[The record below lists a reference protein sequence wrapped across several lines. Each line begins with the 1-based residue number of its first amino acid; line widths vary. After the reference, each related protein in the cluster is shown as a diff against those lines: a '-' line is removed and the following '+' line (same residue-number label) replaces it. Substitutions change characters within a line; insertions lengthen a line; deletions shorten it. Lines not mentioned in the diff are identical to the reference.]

1 MQRLRSKIIWSTQ
14 TTVLKIKSINCE
26 RCRTIRVQKDE
37 RYLHDW
43 NKQAEWINY
52 RNDFSEVISVSIN
65 RRNKLKVEIKRIS
78 NSKFIE
84 QEVQV
89 QIRLASVW
97 KIVQKTVRIASEYS

>member
-1 MQRLRSKIIWSTQ
+1 MIL
-14 TTVLKIKSINCE
+14 NCLSCKYKE
-26 RCRTIRVQKDE
+26 KKPRTMSQV
-37 RYLHDW
+37 
-43 NKQAEWINY
+43 
-52 RNDFSEVISVSIN
+52 N